1 MKTQRLSHALANLN
15 DRYISEAIE
24 YTTPVSKRHPFRM
37 ASLAAC
43 LVLILALGLWQLR
56 PQSQVITLASG
67 DTLCFA
73 PASSLSS
80 QDLALSVRSR
90 ELSSAELE
98 LLFPGLSASAIGIWN
113 QEDLSLLGFEGNI
126 GTVNFTI
133 STTNAI
139 LQDTFIEGHETTSY
153 VNGVAI
159 QAGYYR
165 SRANSHG
172 IRTMIYYATFMLDGQ
187 TFYIE
192 CAGEESTQETL
203 RIDLTQVLCQLIE
216 NGPLPDVDF

>member
-1 MKTQRLSHALANLN
+1 MKTQRLSHALANLS

-139 LQDTFIEGHETTSY
+139 LQDTFIEGHATTSY
-153 VNGVAI
+153 LTGVAI
-159 QAGYYR
+159 PAGD
-165 SRANSHG
+165 SLSLSNSHG
-172 IRTMIYYATFMLDGQ
+172 FRPYTPYARVFL
-187 TFYIE
+187 
-192 CAGEESTQETL
+192 A
-203 RIDLTQVLCQLIE
+203 V
-216 NGPLPDVDF
+216 

>member
-1 MKTQRLSHALANLN
+1 MKPQRLSHALANLN

-24 YTTPVSKRHPFRM
+24 YTTPVSKRHLFRM

-90 ELSSAELE
+90 ELASF
-98 LLFPGLSASAIGIWN
+98 FPACLPARSASGIKKI
-113 QEDLSLLGFEGNI
+113 SLFWALK
-126 GTVNFTI
+126 VI
-133 STTNAI
+133 SA
-139 LQDTFIEGHETTSY
+139 L
-153 VNGVAI
+153 
-159 QAGYYR
+159 
-165 SRANSHG
+165 
-172 IRTMIYYATFMLDGQ
+172 
-187 TFYIE
+187 
-192 CAGEESTQETL
+192 
-203 RIDLTQVLCQLIE
+203 
-216 NGPLPDVDF
+216 

>member
-1 MKTQRLSHALANLN
+1 MKTQQLSHALADLS

-24 YTTPVSKRHPFRM
+24 YTAPVSKRHPFRM

-43 LVLILALGLWQLR
+43 LVLILTLSLWQLR
-56 PQSQVITLASG
+56 PQSQIITLANG
-67 DTLCFA
+67 DTLCFM

-80 QDLALSVRSR
+80 GSLALSIHSR
-90 ELSSAELE
+90 ELTAAELE
-98 LLFPGLSASAIGIWN
+98 ILFPGLSANAVGIWN

-133 STTNAI
+133 STTDAI
-139 LQDTFIEGHETTSY
+139 LQDTFIEGHETISY

-172 IRTMIYYATFMLDGQ
+172 IRTMIYYATFILDGQ

-192 CAGEESTQETL
+192 CAGEESTQEPL
-203 RIDLTQVLCQLIE
+203 RIALAQVLCQLIE
-216 NGPLPDVDF
+216 NGPLPNVDL

>member
-1 MKTQRLSHALANLN
+1 MKTQRLSHALADLS

-37 ASLAAC
+37 ASLSAC
-43 LVLILALGLWQLR
+43 LVLILTLGLWQLR

-73 PASSLSS
+73 PASSLFSR
-80 QDLALSVRSR
+80 DLALPVHSR

-98 LLFPGLSASAIGIWN
+98 ILFPSLSASAIGIWN

-126 GTVNFTI
+126 GTINFTI

-139 LQDTFIEGHETTSY
+139 LQDTFIEGHETISY

-165 SRANSHG
+165 SSANSHE
-172 IRTMIYYATFMLDGQ
+172 IRTMIYYAAFMLDGQ

-203 RIDLTQVLCQLIE
+203 RINLAQVLCQLIE
-216 NGPLPDVDF
+216 NDPLPNLNF